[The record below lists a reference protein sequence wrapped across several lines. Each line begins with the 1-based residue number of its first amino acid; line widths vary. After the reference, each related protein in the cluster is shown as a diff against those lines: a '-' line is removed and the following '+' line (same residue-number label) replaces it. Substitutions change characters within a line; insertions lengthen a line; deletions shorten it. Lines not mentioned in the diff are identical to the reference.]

1 MKNLNDDEKLNE
13 IDTEKSNSNFKIMA
27 IIFSVLSLGLLIGLI
42 VTIIVKQNTII
53 TLKDEKDTIANEKDK
68 EIKTITEEKSN
79 IEKELKDL
87 KDQLNYV
94 NIFKKSGIYDE
105 WYNIYGIKVE
115 NISYAQNA
123 KIPNTYKENGR
134 NHNSEIGNV
143 NNGKDYTE
151 TERNIYDLYIPKSA
165 YDNPDIKHGVIL
177 FVHGGS
183 WIQGDKS
190 ELSFLPIRY
199 AKVGYITATLSYTLL
214 IDKYKNEGY
223 NIYRIMDE
231 ISACFHSIKEVLKEY
246 NFEESNLEFA
256 IGGYSAGGHL
266 SLLYTY
272 NYIKEENSEVKFIIN
287 VAGPITIEPKY
298 YYKLKDGEEP
308 LDLNIYEQK
317 SEIEKLINDN
327 KFDIIY
333 DIDYF
338 LFFLNIFSGGT
349 KTQEQLNKIIKDGK
363 IDTENEDYQFM
374 YNFTKYAF
382 AVNFVKNNIPL
393 LCYYGG
399 KDQYVGIAQY
409 SYLKDKYNGTNN
421 IELVYIKYTDHMFF
435 PITRDEDTNSTRI
448 FHSKVLEYTNKYF
461 NKN

>member
-1 MKNLNDDEKLNE
+1 MKNFNEEKLTD
-13 IDTEKSNSNFKIMA
+13 IDTEKSNSKFKIMT
-27 IIFSVLSLGLLIGLI
+27 IIFSILSLGLLIGLI
-42 VTIIVKQNTII
+42 VAIIVKQNTINN
-53 TLKDEKDTIANEKDK
+53 LKDEKDAITNEKDEK
-68 EIKTITEEKSN
+68 IKTITEEKSN

-105 WYNIYGIKVE
+105 WYNIYGIKNE
-115 NISYAQNA
+115 NISYGQND
-123 KIPNTYKENGR
+123 KIPNTYKEKGR
-134 NHNSEIGNV
+134 NYKSEIGNV
-143 NNGKDYTE
+143 NGGNDYTK

-165 YDNPDIKHGVIL
+165 YDNPGVKHGVIL
-177 FVHGGS
+177 FVHGGA
-183 WIQGDKS
+183 WTQGDKS

-199 AKVGYITATLSYTLL
+199 AKMGYITATLSYTLL

-231 ISACFHSIKEVLKEY
+231 ISACFHSIKEVLKSY
-246 NFEESNLEFA
+246 NFEEANLEFA

-272 NYIKEENSEVKFIIN
+272 NYIKEENSDIKFIIN
-287 VAGPITIEPKY
+287 VAGPISIEPKY
-298 YYKLKDGEEP
+298 YYKLKEGEEP
-308 LDLNIYEQK
+308 LDINIYEQK
-317 SEIEKLINDN
+317 TEIEKLIEGN
-327 KFDIIY
+327 KFDLIY
-333 DIDYF
+333 DIDYY
-338 LFFLNIFSGGT
+338 LVFLNIFSGGT
-349 KTQEQLNKIIKDGK
+349 KTQEQLNKIIKTDK

-382 AVNFVKNNIPL
+382 AVNFTKNDIPL

-399 KDQYVGIAQY
+399 KDQYVGVAQY
-409 SYLKDKYNGTNN
+409 SYLKDKYAGTNN

-448 FHSKVLEYTNKYF
+448 FHSKVLEYANKYF
-461 NKN
+461 SHS